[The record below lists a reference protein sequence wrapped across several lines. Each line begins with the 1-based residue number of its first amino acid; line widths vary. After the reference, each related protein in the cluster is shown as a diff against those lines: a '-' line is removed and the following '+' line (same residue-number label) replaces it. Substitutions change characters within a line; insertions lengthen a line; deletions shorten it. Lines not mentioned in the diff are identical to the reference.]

1 MQSSWRDSQVGR
13 IKNRLKIAVLVRRFI
28 TTGGMERYVV
38 EVTRRLAR
46 QHDVH
51 VFCQERSWDG
61 DEDITFHRIPKFF
74 TRPSVLNLLVFSHY
88 TGKYLDESFDIVHS
102 HERVTHFNTLTV
114 HCPCFRTFITDQ
126 EIRWR
131 RLILWIS
138 VAMSPRKMAY
148 LWLEKRQFSDNGKR
162 IWIAVSEKVRKNVQE
177 NYNLPDKAFGLAY
190 PGVDI
195 ELMKKGYDE
204 ENRENKRS
212 GLGIDKDDLV
222 ILFVGTEFKRK
233 GLDALLEGFS
243 LIARNDTK
251 LLIAGGGDQ
260 KGYLRAARRLG
271 IENRVIFL
279 GLVEDIENVYAISDV
294 YILPTLSEPAGMS
307 PMEAMAAGLPTVLSS
322 PEYAGSSELI
332 KNGEAMIL
340 KSPDRPREIAEALS
354 RLMDKDLREDL
365 GSRGQRLAREL
376 TWERTTED
384 TLSVYKRILQSRRE
398 GLNTREE
405 T

>member
-1 MQSSWRDSQVGR
+1 VNDPQNVKT
-13 IKNRLKIAVLVRRFI
+13 KNRLKIAVLVRRFI

-61 DEDITFHRIPKFF
+61 DEDITFHRIPKYF

-88 TGKYLDESFDIVHS
+88 TRKYLDESFDIVHS
-102 HERVTHFNTLTV
+102 HERVTHFDTLTV
-114 HCPCFRTFITDQ
+114 HCPCFRTFITEQ
-126 EIRWR
+126 EIWWK
-131 RLILWIS
+131 RLILWVS
-138 VAMSPRKMAY
+138 VATSPRKMTY
-148 LWLEKRQFSDNGKR
+148 MWLEKRQFRDNGNR
-162 IWIAVSEKVRKNVQE
+162 IWIAVSDKVRKNVQK
-177 NYNLPDKAFGLAY
+177 NYNLPDKCFGLAY
-190 PGVDI
+190 PGVDMD
-195 ELMKKGYDE
+195 LMKKRYNE
-204 ENRENKRS
+204 ENRETKRS

-243 LIARNDTK
+243 LITRNDTK

-260 KGYLRAARRLG
+260 REYLKAARRLG
-271 IENRVIFL
+271 IEDRVIFL
-279 GLVEDIENVYAISDV
+279 GLVEGIENVYAISDI

-322 PEYAGSSELI
+322 PKYAGSSELI
-332 KNGEAMIL
+332 KNREAIIL
-340 KSPDRPREIAEALS
+340 ENPDQPKEIAEALS
-354 RLMDKDLREDL
+354 RLMDKDLRKDL
-365 GSRGQRLAREL
+365 GARGRSLARDL

-384 TLSVYKRILQSRRE
+384 TLSVYKRILQSRGE
-398 GLNTREE
+398 GLDTR
-405 T
+405 